1 MKHTEKVE
9 NQGGIQDMPFF
20 HQKHACN
27 RRNQREIRVVLNS
40 PATSIKH
47 KRVLSQQR
55 YLPCYENELIKTSIL
70 NKRRVISLPYKQ
82 RALSGSIGEKL
93 KEKMGHKLM
102 IGSHYSYKY
111 GKLPW
116 PLGGHIVP
124 LGGVMGYG

>member
-1 MKHTEKVE
+1 MSTALPAERKAVKLK
-9 NQGGIQDMPFF
+9 NFGKISRILA
-20 HQKHACN
+20 KNSAK
-27 RRNQREIRVVLNS
+27 QRT
-40 PATSIKH
+40 P
-47 KRVLSQQR
+47 
-55 YLPCYENELIKTSIL
+55 SIL

-102 IGSHYSYKY
+102 IGSHYSYEY

-116 PLGGHIVP
+116 PLGGLIVP

>member
-1 MKHTEKVE
+1 MTSFCV
-9 NQGGIQDMPFF
+9 QGGGGVKKSDF
-20 HQKHACN
+20 HAY
-27 RRNQREIRVVLNS
+27 VLIERS
-40 PATSIKH
+40 
-47 KRVLSQQR
+47 L
-55 YLPCYENELIKTSIL
+55 
-70 NKRRVISLPYKQ
+70 ISLPYKQ

-102 IGSHYSYKY
+102 IGSHYSYEY

>member
-1 MKHTEKVE
+1 MKS
-9 NQGGIQDMPFF
+9 GGSEAKKAKGAP
-20 HQKHACN
+20 
-27 RRNQREIRVVLNS
+27 
-40 PATSIKH
+40 
-47 KRVLSQQR
+47 
-55 YLPCYENELIKTSIL
+55 SIL

-102 IGSHYSYKY
+102 IGSHYSYEY

-116 PLGGHIVP
+116 PLGGLIVP

>member
-1 MKHTEKVE
+1 MILVSIIFF
-9 NQGGIQDMPFF
+9 GGIG
-20 HQKHACN
+20 
-27 RRNQREIRVVLNS
+27 
-40 PATSIKH
+40 
-47 KRVLSQQR
+47 
-55 YLPCYENELIKTSIL
+55 YLEGAQEVPDLPLASIL

-102 IGSHYSYKY
+102 IGSHYSYKC

-116 PLGGHIVP
+116 PLWGHIVP

>member
-1 MKHTEKVE
+1 MLFCVRYTFVH
-9 NQGGIQDMPFF
+9 QILLPPFY
-20 HQKHACN
+20 
-27 RRNQREIRVVLNS
+27 
-40 PATSIKH
+40 
-47 KRVLSQQR
+47 LSS
-55 YLPCYENELIKTSIL
+55 TSIL

-102 IGSHYSYKY
+102 IGSHYSYEY

-116 PLGGHIVP
+116 PLGGLIVP

>member
-1 MKHTEKVE
+1 VKINSKNDRAFHRA
-9 NQGGIQDMPFF
+9 NLPSQGICLLGQG
-20 HQKHACN
+20 
-27 RRNQREIRVVLNS
+27 
-40 PATSIKH
+40 
-47 KRVLSQQR
+47 
-55 YLPCYENELIKTSIL
+55 SIL

-102 IGSHYSYKY
+102 IGSHYSYEY

-116 PLGGHIVP
+116 PLGGLIVP

>member
-1 MKHTEKVE
+1 MPICCKVVE
-9 NQGGIQDMPFF
+9 W
-20 HQKHACN
+20 
-27 RRNQREIRVVLNS
+27 VVIS
-40 PATSIKH
+40 
-47 KRVLSQQR
+47 
-55 YLPCYENELIKTSIL
+55 SIL